1 MDEPGR
7 STSARRDAA
16 LFVLIALAI
25 VLMPFPLLLAG
36 ALSSDG
42 LERVLLLVNDVPLLI
57 LAVVTVPGVVRAI
70 RGRTAGPGLV
80 LALALL
86 AAFALSFV
94 FQPSL
99 HGVQV
104 LGRAVGLLG
113 LVAGIVMLP
122 PRFTRPIVV
131 IVCAVAIGQTFLALA
146 QIGTGGPLGLTL
158 LGETQDPL
166 YARGT
171 ALAPRGTM
179 TREYSLLLL
188 GLVAGALACGQAMTD
203 RRSWL
208 WSIVAAICAIP
219 LGVTFS
225 RDAVAGI
232 AFGAVGWLV
241 HPMGRLRPA
250 AIALVAFVAAGALA
264 GAVEWQGWADRVDQ
278 VVVDRPGDS
287 ATDRRAL
294 ARQAVALI
302 ADRPITGVGTGRYE
316 VEVVQREGS
325 GTAVGP
331 DWTPHDVP
339 LWVAAETGLPAAA
352 VVTGLLV
359 VLGLRAWRAGP
370 AARLLFFAIIPFWIF
385 DDLVLTHDQGIVLTG
400 IWLGMIDR
408 YAARDRLR

>member
-1 MDEPGR
+1 MVEPD
-7 STSARRDAA
+7 TSGGARRDAA

-36 ALSSDG
+36 VLSPDG
-42 LERVLLLVNDVPLLI
+42 LERVLLLVNDVPLLV
-57 LAVVTVPGVVRAI
+57 LAAVAFPSVVPAI
-70 RGRTAGPGLV
+70 RRRNAGPGLA
-80 LALALL
+80 LALALF
-86 AAFALSFV
+86 AAFALSFAL
-94 FQPSL
+94 QPSL

-104 LGRAVGLLG
+104 LGRAIGLLG
-113 LVAGIVMLP
+113 LAAGIAALP
-122 PRFTRPIVV
+122 PRFTRPLVV
-131 IVCAVAIGQTFLALA
+131 IVCAVAIGQTLLALA
-146 QIGTGGPLGLTL
+146 QIATGGPLGLTL
-158 LGETQDPL
+158 LGETPDPL

-188 GLVAGALACGQAMTD
+188 GLVAGALACGQAVVD
-203 RRSWL
+203 RRKWL
-208 WSIVAAICAIP
+208 WSAVAAICAIP
-219 LGVTFS
+219 LGVTYS
-225 RDAVAGI
+225 RDAVVGVAL
-232 AFGAVGWLV
+232 GAVGWLI
-241 HPMGRLRPA
+241 HPIGRLRPS
-250 AIALVAFVAAGALA
+250 AIALAAFVAAGALG

-278 VVVDRPGDS
+278 VVVDRPGDA

-302 ADRPITGVGTGRYE
+302 ADHPLTGVGTGRYE
-316 VEVVQREGS
+316 VVVIGREAAGS
-325 GTAVGP
+325 AVGP

-408 YAARDRLR
+408 YAAAR